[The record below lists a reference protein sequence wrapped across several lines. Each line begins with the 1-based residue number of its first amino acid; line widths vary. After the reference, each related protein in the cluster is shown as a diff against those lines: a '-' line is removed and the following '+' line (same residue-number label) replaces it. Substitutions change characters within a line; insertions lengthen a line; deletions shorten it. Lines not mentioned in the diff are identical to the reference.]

1 MSYFEVVGYSVPK
14 FLITAFSRKRIE
26 RPHRNIFEL
35 RAKCKMQ
42 NEKNVRDR
50 GAEDDV
56 AFYVGVSL
64 LFFAKDE

>member
-1 MSYFEVVGYSVPK
+1 MYE
-14 FLITAFSRKRIE
+14 
-26 RPHRNIFEL
+26 
-35 RAKCKMQ
+35 